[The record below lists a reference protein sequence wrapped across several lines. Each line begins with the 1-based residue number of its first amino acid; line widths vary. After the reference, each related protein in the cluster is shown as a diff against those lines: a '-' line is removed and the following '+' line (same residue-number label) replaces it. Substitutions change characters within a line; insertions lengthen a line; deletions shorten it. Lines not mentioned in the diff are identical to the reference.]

1 MVVDSKQNRIESV
14 IRPGVRQFKSR
25 LRSISPKL
33 VSNIPGKEDEFL
45 LKFLRAGG
53 YKVEG
58 GVTVLL
64 NYTEMIRTAPKYF
77 GGAFNDSLV
86 PFKRIYD
93 YQLNAVLPSR
103 CAHYPCLQLKHF
115 LKTIFTMVIFE
126 SQERLPITI
135 TCFSD

>member
-1 MVVDSKQNRIESV
+1 M

-64 NYTEMIRTAPKYF
+64 NYTEMIRTSPKYF
-77 GGAFNDSLV
+77 GGAFNDSLA

-103 CAHYPCLQLKHF
+103 CAHYPCLKL
-115 LKTIFTMVIFE
+115 
-126 SQERLPITI
+126 
-135 TCFSD
+135 